1 MSRHSSEFF
10 NEIGAKQIAIWETFS
25 AARARPQ
32 NAQGRSP
39 SDFSALGQ
47 FQCILNV
54 DAGIPDCVLDL
65 GMAKQHLDR
74 SKVSSGV
81 IDHGSLR
88 PPQECV
94 P

>member
-25 AARARPQ
+25 AARAWPH
-32 NAQGRSP
+32 NAHGRSP

-47 FQCILNV
+47 FQCILNFC
-54 DAGIPDCVLDL
+54 AEIPDCVLDL
-65 GMAKQHLDR
+65 CMAKQHLDR
-74 SKVSSGV
+74 PKVSSGL
-81 IDHGSLR
+81 IDHSSLR
-88 PPQECV
+88 SPQECV